1 MTIKWEN
8 YIFRHVL
15 NVFQKKKRLVVA
27 AVVFA
32 ERNPTVLVEIESVI
46 SYSVELPCYPCIACS
61 CRVQTWE
68 LGGGTLISLV
78 LIEVNFFHHQYQ
90 QNVFTPNL
98 LMDDLT

>member
-1 MTIKWEN
+1 MYCARAHDNKMGKLYFSSCAEC
-8 YIFRHVL
+8 FSKE
-15 NVFQKKKRLVVA
+15 KKVVA

-68 LGGGTLISLV
+68 LGSKNELPLPHPYACRG
-78 LIEVNFFHHQYQ
+78 
-90 QNVFTPNL
+90 
-98 LMDDLT
+98 